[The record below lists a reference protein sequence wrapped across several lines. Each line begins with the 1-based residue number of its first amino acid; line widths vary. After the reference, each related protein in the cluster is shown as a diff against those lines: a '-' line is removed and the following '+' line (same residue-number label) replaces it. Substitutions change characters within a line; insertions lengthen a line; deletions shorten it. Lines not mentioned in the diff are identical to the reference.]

1 MVPAAPDRSCARGRG
16 VSDVDV
22 VVVGL
27 GGLGCPAAW
36 ALRLGARSLRLIDE
50 DRVERSNLHRQI
62 LFRETDLGRR
72 KVDVAAA
79 ALSPFTRV
87 EVVAEHLAP
96 ENAEA
101 LLRGA
106 RVVVEGTD
114 NLPAK
119 FLTSDAAW
127 KLAIPVVHGAC
138 AGWVGTVLPVV
149 PGGGACY
156 RCLFEEPPEDEAGSC
171 VTAGVFGPVT
181 SLTGALMA
189 ADALRLLRGDASNAG
204 AVARYDG
211 RTQRFRS
218 SRFGRRPGCRCATQP
233 LVPQGDLTR

>member
-1 MVPAAPDRSCARGRG
+1 MSG
-16 VSDVDV
+16 VDV

-36 ALRLGARSLRLIDE
+36 ALRLGARSMRLVDE

-62 LFRETDLGRR
+62 LFQEADLGRH
-72 KVDVAAA
+72 KVDAAA
-79 ALSPFTRV
+79 EALAPFTRV
-87 EVVAEHLAP
+87 EVVRAHLAP

-114 NLPAK
+114 NLPTK
-119 FLTSDAAW
+119 FLTSDVAGS
-127 KLAIPVVHGAC
+127 LGLPVVHGAC

-149 PGGGACY
+149 PGEGACY

-181 SLTGALMA
+181 SLTGAVMA
-189 ADALRLLRGDASNAG
+189 ADALRILRGDRSQAG
-204 AVARYDG
+204 AMARYDG

-218 SRFGRRPGCRCATQP
+218 SRFPRRAGCHCATQTF
-233 LVPQGDLTR
+233 VPQGDPSR

>member
-1 MVPAAPDRSCARGRG
+1 MSA
-16 VSDVDV
+16 VDV
-22 VVVGL
+22 VVIGL
-27 GGLGCPAAW
+27 GGLGCPASW
-36 ALRLGARSLRLIDE
+36 ALRLGARSMRLIDE

-62 LFRETDLGRR
+62 LFRERDLGRF
-72 KVDVAAA
+72 KVEAAA
-79 ALSPFTRV
+79 EALAPFTRV
-87 EVVAEHLAP
+87 EVVREHLAP

-119 FLTSDAAW
+119 FLASDAAW
-127 KLAIPVVHGAC
+127 AAGVPVVHGAC

-149 PGGGACY
+149 PGAGACY
-156 RCLFEEPPEDEAGSC
+156 RCLFEELPEDEAGSC

-181 SLTGALMA
+181 SLTGAVMA
-189 ADALRLLRGDASNAG
+189 ADALRILRGDHAGAS

-218 SRFGRRPGCRCATQP
+218 SRFPPRAGCRCQTEP
-233 LVPQGDLTR
+233 LAPQGDRSP

>member
-1 MVPAAPDRSCARGRG
+1 M
-16 VSDVDV
+16 SDVDV
-22 VVVGL
+22 VIVGL

-36 ALRLGARSLRLIDE
+36 ALRFGARSLRLIDE

-62 LFRETDLGRR
+62 LFGEADLGRR
-72 KVDVAAA
+72 KVDAAA
-79 ALSPFTRV
+79 EALSPFTRV
-87 EVVAEHLAP
+87 EVVPEHLAP
-96 ENAEA
+96 ENAGA

-114 NLPAK
+114 NLPTK
-119 FLTSDAAW
+119 FLASDAAW
-127 KLAIPVVHGAC
+127 ALGVPVVHGAC

-149 PGGGACY
+149 PGAGACY

-181 SLTGALMA
+181 SLTGAVMA
-189 ADALRLLRGDASNAG
+189 ADALRLLRGDRAHAG

-218 SRFGRRPGCRCATQP
+218 SRFARRPGCRCATQP
-233 LVPQGDLTR
+233 LAPQGDPSR

>member
-1 MVPAAPDRSCARGRG
+1 MV
-16 VSDVDV
+16 VI
-22 VVVGL
+22 GL

-36 ALRLGARSLRLIDE
+36 ALRLGARSMRLIDE

-62 LFRETDLGRR
+62 LFGEGDLGRH
-72 KVDVAAA
+72 KVDAAA
-79 ALSPFTRV
+79 EALAPFSHV
-87 EVVAEHLAP
+87 EVVREHLAP

-101 LLRGA
+101 MLRGA

-114 NLPAK
+114 NLPTK

-127 KLAIPVVHGAC
+127 ALGVPVVHGAC

-149 PGGGACY
+149 PGAGPCY

-181 SLTGALMA
+181 SLTGAVMA
-189 ADALRLLRGDASNAG
+189 ADALRILRGDSSNAG

-211 RTQRFRS
+211 RAQRFRS
-218 SRFGRRPGCRCATQP
+218 SRFPTRAGCRCATRP
-233 LVPQGDLTR
+233 LAPQGDPSR